1 MVGSGPA
8 GSGATPN
15 PLRGQG
21 PLPLGQDPPRVGP
34 ASVVIQL
41 PFDPNVHLGPIT
53 LAWHGIFTAVG
64 IFFGV
69 ALPIRLLR
77 GRVREDDAY
86 TVAWWGVIGGI
97 VGARVVHVI
106 DQFSYYAAHP
116 ELILAIWT
124 GGIAI
129 WGAAIGGVIGGYI
142 PAIRRGVPIG
152 YAADAAAPGI
162 SLGFAIGRIGDIING
177 EHHAVA
183 CTPSQGLCVGYT
195 HPDTLGQLG
204 PVHLVVAY
212 DMAWDLVGVALTL
225 WLRRAAAGRWPDGA
239 VFWVWAL
246 WYAVGRF
253 FLGFLRVG
261 DPTYAFGL
269 REDQTIAVLVFAA
282 AITVLARLLT
292 RARVTKPT
300 PIAA

>member
-1 MVGSGPA
+1 M
-8 GSGATPN
+8 
-15 PLRGQG
+15 
-21 PLPLGQDPPRVGP
+21 
-34 ASVVIQL
+34 IQL

-152 YAADAAAPGI
+152 YAADAAALAPRAV
-162 SLGFAIGRIGDIING
+162 LAPLCVLAG
-177 EHHAVA
+177 EHELRGRLGDSFGGHGHLLAGVRPDR
-183 CTPSQGLCVGYT
+183 CT
-195 HPDTLGQLG
+195 
-204 PVHLVVAY
+204 
-212 DMAWDLVGVALTL
+212 GVE
-225 WLRRAAAGRWPDGA
+225 R
-239 VFWVWAL
+239 
-246 WYAVGRF
+246 
-253 FLGFLRVG
+253 
-261 DPTYAFGL
+261 
-269 REDQTIAVLVFAA
+269 Q
-282 AITVLARLLT
+282 
-292 RARVTKPT
+292 
-300 PIAA
+300 